1 MIEDD
6 QHIYDDHSIEQKNN
20 DAASVLLIDLENCP
34 SQLHQL
40 QESLQHYSQ
49 VFICYAK
56 SGAKIPLDWLTPLST
71 AVHENKLTVFKMT
84 TGGKNAADFGISFFA
99 GVLMQQLPAE
109 AHFVIISNDTD
120 LDHVVQLLLSHGRSA
135 ERIGTKKE
143 EQEKIAVDTASLPPV
158 NKFCAYLMTH
168 NKNRPT
174 KKETLQNSIKNQ
186 FKDSPG
192 TAENVFNVLTAQGVI
207 KISEKKVTY
216 DDAKICGMAHL
227 PG

>member
-6 QHIYDDHSIEQKNN
+6 QPLENDHSIEQKNN
-20 DAASVLLIDLENCP
+20 DAGSVLLIDLENCP
-34 SQLHQL
+34 SQIHLL
-40 QESLQHYSQ
+40 QESLQQYSQ

-56 SGAKIPLDWLTPLST
+56 SGARIPLDWLTPLSV

-84 TGGKNAADFGISFFA
+84 MGGKNAADFGISFFA
-99 GVLMQQLPAE
+99 GALMQQQPAT

-120 LDHVVQLLLSHGRSA
+120 LDHVVQLLISQGRSA

-143 EQEKIAVDTASLPPV
+143 EQAKIAIDTTSLPPV

-168 NKNRPT
+168 SKNRPT

-192 TAENVFNVLTAQGVI
+192 TAESVFNALTDQGAV

-216 DDAKICGMAHL
+216 DDAKICSMAHL